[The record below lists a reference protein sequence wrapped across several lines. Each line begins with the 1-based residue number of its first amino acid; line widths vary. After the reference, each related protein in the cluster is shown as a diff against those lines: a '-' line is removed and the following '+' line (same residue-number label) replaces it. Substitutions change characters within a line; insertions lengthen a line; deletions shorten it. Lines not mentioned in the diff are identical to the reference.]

1 MYTFMQT
8 DLAED
13 AGTGL
18 RLPRGRAEDKSP
30 HANCFPFSVSGGKR
44 EINKQREAPVLL

>member
-1 MYTFMQT
+1 MYTFIQT

-18 RLPRGRAEDKSP
+18 RLPCGRAEDKSLD
-30 HANCFPFSVSGGKR
+30 ANRFPFSVTQGKG
-44 EINKQREAPVLL
+44 K

>member
-1 MYTFMQT
+1 MYTFIQT

-18 RLPRGRAEDKSP
+18 RLPCGRAEDKSLD
-30 HANCFPFSVSGGKR
+30 ANRFPFSVSQGKG
-44 EINKQREAPVLL
+44 K